1 MNIVVLDAHAGNPGD
16 LSWDALEALGECHIY
31 PRTPK
36 NLIVKRAIDA
46 HIVLTN
52 KVVFDRELISQLPNL
67 RYIGVIATGYNIVDI
82 EAARERGIVV
92 TNVPAY
98 STASV
103 AQLAIAHML
112 NIANQVQHY
121 TIEAREGV
129 WSRCLDYSYTSTPLI
144 ELADKTLGIV
154 GLGNIG
160 KAVAQ
165 IAMAMGMKVTAFTS
179 KAQEDLPQGI
189 TKVDLDT
196 LFATS
201 DVVSLHCPLTPTTR
215 HLVNRER
222 IAMMKPTAILINTSR
237 GPLVDE
243 RELALALHEGRIA
256 AAGVDVLEQ
265 EPPPFDCPLL
275 SAPNCY
281 FTPHIAWATRE
292 ARERLMDVVVA
303 NVKAFL
309 DGTPQNNVAAL

>member
-1 MNIVVLDAHAGNPGD
+1 M
-16 LSWDALEALGECHIY
+16 
-31 PRTPK
+31 
-36 NLIVKRAIDA
+36 
-46 HIVLTN
+46 
-52 KVVFDRELISQLPNL
+52 
-67 RYIGVIATGYNIVDI
+67 
-82 EAARERGIVV
+82 
-92 TNVPAY
+92 
-98 STASV
+98 
-103 AQLAIAHML
+103 
-112 NIANQVQHY
+112 
-121 TIEAREGV
+121 
-129 WSRCLDYSYTSTPLI
+129 STPLV
-144 ELADKTLGIV
+144 ELAGKTLGIV

-160 KAVAQ
+160 KAVAA
-165 IAMAMGMKVTAFTS
+165 IAAALGMKVTAYTS
-179 KAQEDLPQGI
+179 KSQEDLPAGI
-189 TKVDLDT
+189 TKVDDLDT

-201 DVVSLHCPLTPTTR
+201 DVVTLHCPLTPGTR

-222 IAMMKPTAILINTSR
+222 LALMKPTAILLNTSR

-243 RELALALHEGRIA
+243 VELAKALHEGRIA

-309 DGTPQNNVAAL
+309 DGRPQNNVAG

>member
-1 MNIVVLDAHAGNPGD
+1 MKIVVLDAHAGNPGD

-36 NLIVKRAIDA
+36 ELIVPRAVEA
-46 HIVLTN
+46 QIVLTN
-52 KVVFDRELISQLPNL
+52 KVVFDRELIGNLPNL
-67 RYIGVIATGYNIVDI
+67 KYIGVIATGYNIVDI
-82 EAARERGIVV
+82 DAARERGIVV

-103 AQLAIAHML
+103 AQLTIAHLL
-112 NIANQVQHY
+112 NIACQVQHY
-121 TIEAREGV
+121 TQEAHEGV
-129 WSRCLDYSYTSTPLI
+129 WSRCLDYSYMSTPLV
-144 ELADKTLGIV
+144 ELAGKTLGIV

-160 KAVAQ
+160 KAVAS
-165 IAMAMGMKVTAFTS
+165 IAVALGMKVTAYTS
-179 KAQEDLPQGI
+179 KSQEDLPAGI
-189 TKVDLDT
+189 TKVADLDT

-201 DVVSLHCPLTPTTR
+201 DVVTLHCPLTPGTR

-222 IAMMKPTAILINTSR
+222 LALMKPTAILLNTSR

-243 RELALALHEGRIA
+243 VELAKALHEGRIA

-303 NVKAFL
+303 N
-309 DGTPQNNVAAL
+309 